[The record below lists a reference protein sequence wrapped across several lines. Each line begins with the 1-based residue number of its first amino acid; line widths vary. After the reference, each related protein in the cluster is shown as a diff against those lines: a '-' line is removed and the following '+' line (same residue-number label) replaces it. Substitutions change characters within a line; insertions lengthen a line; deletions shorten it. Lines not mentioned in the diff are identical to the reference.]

1 MSLICSIKL
10 LSQGVRIQWQ
20 LFPGRCDWAPAPTPA
35 RGTGM
40 LESCRLL
47 LPCQGAPQESTKC
60 EVDTLKQVFK
70 HFCWMG
76 LELCCFLLPEPGQ
89 RFPAGCFCMSW
100 SRKQLLVCFLS
111 RQRICAWFCL
121 SVHVCGFLCVLQIGR
136 EYWLR
141 DFLEVLFLKFC
152 FKMKGSSSLF
162 PIFKPWWFYVLF

>member
-1 MSLICSIKL
+1 MSFICSIKL

-20 LFPGRCDWAPAPTPA
+20 LFPGRCDWSSCTHSCQ
-35 RGTGM
+35 GTGM

-60 EVDTLKQVFK
+60 EVNTLKQVFK
-70 HFCWMG
+70 HFCCMG

-89 RFPAGCFCMSW
+89 RFLLDVSACLGAGSSSW
-100 SRKQLLVCFLS
+100 VCFLS

-136 EYWLR
+136 EYWLQ
-141 DFLEVLFLKFC
+141 DFFEVLFLKFC